1 MVINDSERQRFTT
14 FLLLGRQQMVFS
26 FQLPANGGRALP
38 LLIIIDFLSLP
49 VDAQGDDMDMGP
61 ADILVPVNDIGLV
74 AIPHLFHVF
83 LPDGCQLFVGQHIV
97 RVRIE

>member
-1 MVINDSERQRFTT
+1 M
-14 FLLLGRQQMVFS
+14 
-26 FQLPANGGRALP
+26 P

-97 RVRIE
+97 RVWIE

>member
-1 MVINDSERQRFTT
+1 MVINDSQRQRFTT
-14 FLLLGRQQMVFS
+14 FLFLGRQQVVFS

-38 LLIIIDFLSLP
+38 LFIIIDFLSLP

-61 ADILVPVNDIGLV
+61 ADILVPVDDIGLV
-74 AIPHLFHVF
+74 AIPHHFHVF
-83 LPDGCQLFVGQHIV
+83 LPDGCQLLISQYIV